1 MQTCRIDVAEV
12 QAQAAHVLVR
22 VGEERLARHKGHVLF
37 QRRLEQSAGIERL
50 LEGQP
55 EEQTALG
62 HMPVSQIREMLFQR
76 QLKTVTAHA
85 VEITQFGQVITHFLG
100 ADPLQGVPLA
110 LSPRELAVLRV
121 LVQRSGEPF
130 SKQQILDRVFSDD
143 EDVHPEAV
151 EVFVHR
157 LRKRLEGS
165 DVRITT
171 LRGLGYAL
179 ECN

>member
-1 MQTCRIDVAEV
+1 MTTSHSTLVELTANELRHRIGTREV
-12 QAQAAHVLVR
+12 SPVELLDAC
-22 VGEERLARHKGHVLF
+22 
-37 QRRLEQSAGIERL
+37 IERI
-50 LEGQP
+50 EAVNP
-55 EEQTALG
+55 HVNAITATCYD
-62 HMPVSQIREMLFQR
+62 RARTEA
-76 QLKTVTAHA
+76 KA
-85 VEITQFGQVITHFLG
+85 VEQAVLRGE
-100 ADPLQGVPLA
+100 PLA
-110 LSPRELAVLRV
+110 LSPREHAVLRV

-130 SKQQILDRVFSDD
+130 SKQQSLDRVFSDD

-179 ECN
+179 ECS

>member
-1 MQTCRIDVAEV
+1 M
-12 QAQAAHVLVR
+12 
-22 VGEERLARHKGHVLF
+22 
-37 QRRLEQSAGIERL
+37 
-50 LEGQP
+50 
-55 EEQTALG
+55 
-62 HMPVSQIREMLFQR
+62 
-76 QLKTVTAHA
+76 
-85 VEITQFGQVITHFLG
+85 
-100 ADPLQGVPLA
+100 
-110 LSPRELAVLRV
+110 SPRELAVLRV

-130 SKQQILDRVFSDD
+130 KQQILDRVFSDD

-179 ECN
+179 ECS